1 MTEIQ
6 IQNKEI
12 KKVLLIVSLPILLFA
27 IFYVYYQNNNLYL
40 VKKEYE
46 KIRNEEY
53 YGRVIKKEEDGN
65 YPRADRYVI
74 LKNNRKI
81 NVSNELY
88 TKIAINDS
96 VSKSK
101 DCDSIYYFIKKGE
114 IEIEDKNKFKRK
126 NKINEYNKKLEK

>member
-1 MTEIQ
+1 MTEIE

-12 KKVLLIVSLPILLFA
+12 KKVLLIVCLPILLFA
-27 IFYVYYQNNNLYL
+27 ILYVYYQNNNLDL

-65 YPRADRYVI
+65 YPRANRYVI

-88 TKIAINDS
+88 IKIAINDS

-101 DCDSIYYFIKKGE
+101 DCDSIYFFLKKGE
-114 IEIEDKNKFKRK
+114 IVIEDNNKFKRD
-126 NKINEYNKKLEK
+126 NYLNLLNKKLEK

>member
-1 MTEIQ
+1 MTEIE

-12 KKVLLIVSLPILLFA
+12 KKVLLIVCLPILLFA
-27 IFYVYYQNNNLYL
+27 ILYVYYQNNNLDL

-65 YPRADRYVI
+65 YPRANRSVI

-81 NVSNELY
+81 NISHELY
-88 TKIAINDS
+88 IKIAINDS

-101 DCDSIYYFIKKGE
+101 DCDSIYFFLKKGE
-114 IEIEDKNKFKRK
+114 IVIEDNNKFKRD
-126 NKINEYNKKLEK
+126 NYLNLLNKKLEK